1 MSIKGFMFGLD
12 ARAALRPDF
21 TVVLPY
27 VMNRDFS
34 AE

>member
-1 MSIKGFMFGLD
+1 MFSLD
-12 ARAALRPDF
+12 AGAALRPDF

-27 VMNRDFS
+27 VMNRDFP